1 MAIDL
6 FAGVGVTDF
15 GRAVAWFE
23 RLLGEPAAFVAT
35 DTEHVWKVN
44 EHGWIYVVL
53 RPERAGQAMV
63 TVFLDD
69 LDGFVE
75 SAASRA
81 SSPNSGR
88 PTRTASARSSTSIPT
103 ATRSASAAPRTKV
116 QTSLPP
122 DPDAEPSQKCS
133 QTPPS
138 RHRSATGAGHGLWQS
153 RPVHALAA
161 VAAPTP
167 DWRLAAVLAVLVVIA
182 VATSYAGQ
190 LGVQR
195 DLVTAA
201 ARAVAQL
208 AAVSLVIAAA
218 LQSVW
223 WSMAVVLVM
232 YLVAVGTS
240 ARRMNLMPTQ
250 WPWVGA
256 AIAAGV
262 VPVLALS
269 LGSGVVPFNG
279 AGIVPIAGIVIGGM
293 MTASTLTGRR
303 ASDELNR
310 QFGSY
315 EAGLSLGM
323 PQADAAFLVMQPAGR
338 EALTP
343 GLDQTRTV
351 GLVTLPGA
359 FVGVLLGGGTAYE
372 AAAAQILVLIG
383 LMAGQA
389 ITTAVLLRL
398 LAAGRV
404 VRRDLLA
411 IYPR

>member
-1 MAIDL
+1 M
-6 FAGVGVTDF
+6 
-15 GRAVAWFE
+15 
-23 RLLGEPAAFVAT
+23 
-35 DTEHVWKVN
+35 
-44 EHGWIYVVL
+44 
-53 RPERAGQAMV
+53 
-63 TVFLDD
+63 
-69 LDGFVE
+69 
-75 SAASRA
+75 
-81 SSPNSGR
+81 
-88 PTRTASARSSTSIPT
+88 
-103 ATRSASAAPRTKV
+103 
-116 QTSLPP
+116 
-122 DPDAEPSQKCS
+122 
-133 QTPPS
+133 
-138 RHRSATGAGHGLWQS
+138 
-153 RPVHALAA
+153 HALAA

-167 DWRLAAVLAVLVVIA
+167 DWRLAAVVAVLVVIA

-201 ARAVAQL
+201 ARAVVQL

-218 LQSVW
+218 LKSVW

-240 ARRMNLMPTQ
+240 ARRMNLVPSQ
-250 WPWVGA
+250 WPWVGT

-262 VPVLALS
+262 VPVLVLS
-269 LGSGVVPFNG
+269 IGSGVIPFNG

-303 ASDELNR
+303 ACDELTR

-323 PQADAAFLVMQPAGR
+323 PQADAAFLVVQPAGR

-398 LAAGRV
+398 VAAGRV